1 MNKNCPNTIIGSG
14 FLAKNFGK
22 YEELFKKLNICV
34 YAAGVSNSL
43 CKDRK
48 LLEKDKKRL
57 YDFRDKINKSKI
69 LLYFG
74 TCSSY
79 DPSRNKNPYVKNKLE
94 IENFIKKNFQ
104 KYLIIRLPKVVGKSI
119 NSNTL
124 INFFFEKIKRNE
136 IFNLWTKARRSVI
149 DIDDVTKILINLL
162 SNTKH
167 ENKTINIANP
177 EKYSSIHIVKIIEN
191 LTAKKAKYNL
201 VNKGEDNWTTDVSQ
215 IIDSIENCKI
225 KFNRN
230 YLKYTLEK
238 YFI

>member
-1 MNKNCPNTIIGSG
+1 MNENSSEIIIGTG
-14 FLAKNFGK
+14 FLAKNFSK
-22 YEELFKKLNICV
+22 YKEFFKELNICV

-43 CKDRK
+43 CKNKK
-48 LLEKDKKRL
+48 LFEKDKKRL
-57 YDFRDKINKSKI
+57 YDFSNEINKNKA
-69 LLYFG
+69 LLYFS
-74 TCSSY
+74 TCTLN
-79 DPSRNKNPYVKNKLE
+79 DPSRNQSLYIKNKLE

-104 KYLIIRLPKVVGKSI
+104 KYLIIRLPQVVGKSI

-201 VNKGEDNWTTDVSQ
+201 VNKGEDNWTIDVSQ

>member
-1 MNKNCPNTIIGSG
+1 MP
-14 FLAKNFGK
+14 
-22 YEELFKKLNICV
+22 E
-34 YAAGVSNSL
+34 
-43 CKDRK
+43 
-48 LLEKDKKRL
+48 
-57 YDFRDKINKSKI
+57 
-69 LLYFG
+69 
-74 TCSSY
+74 
-79 DPSRNKNPYVKNKLE
+79 
-94 IENFIKKNFQ
+94 
-104 KYLIIRLPKVVGKSI
+104 VVGKSI

-201 VNKGEDNWTTDVSQ
+201 VNKGEDNWTIDVSQ